1 MSAKNPISTHS
12 GGGQIVMCWAVILI
26 CQPRPTGPLGSDST
40 ALEFADGRVS
50 FKMEFGMLHLLHER
64 RWVELAKFTKPYC
77 SYELWLVGSDAL
89 TLKEMY
95 LYDFWHTFL
104 FPLFT
109 VFFCFPSKVE
119 DSSKNVPNCANLV
132 FHFCPSLNTQS
143 CIRGLLVVR
152 DFYFW
157 AV

>member
-1 MSAKNPISTHS
+1 MSLTRATDQTGIRRAHCPSRAVGRSKNPW
-12 GGGQIVMCWAVILI
+12 GGILVCWAALLI
-26 CQPRPTGPLGSDST
+26 CQPPPSSGPRPLGPLGSDRT

-109 VFFCFPSKVE
+109 VFFCFPSKVK
-119 DSSKNVPNCANLV
+119 DSSKKCA
-132 FHFCPSLNTQS
+132 
-143 CIRGLLVVR
+143 
-152 DFYFW
+152 
-157 AV
+157 

>member
-1 MSAKNPISTHS
+1 MSSDFNFTVTSWFLENVRKKPYFNKQW

-26 CQPRPTGPLGSDST
+26 CQPRPTGPPGSDRT

-95 LYDFWHTFL
+95 LYDFWQKFL

-109 VFFCFPSKVE
+109 LFYFCFPSKVK
-119 DSSKNVPNCANLV
+119 DSSKKCA
-132 FHFCPSLNTQS
+132 
-143 CIRGLLVVR
+143 
-152 DFYFW
+152 
-157 AV
+157 